1 MKRKA
6 AAVLTAI
13 LAGGIFV
20 WTVGQN
26 RLYAF
31 QNRSLS
37 AENRELS
44 DLLAKTNQAI
54 EEKAEQIEGLQG
66 QIADMVLPEEEQ
78 TESGF
83 GKKNGVYLIDTKK
96 ELCKLRDMLREGE
109 EVEPGMPAA
118 EASWRLRNNITLDD
132 DMWFCL
138 GTEERPFCGSFDGD
152 GHSIQGRFPLMDSVT
167 PKALFHMGEGA
178 EIENLQICN
187 DQSEGKI
194 RIDLNESRECEEM
207 ESHLPGLPSCSVHA
221 YIEEWGLDVEQT
233 AKALR
238 RHWEEGDRRDGY
250 SVSLTLHSDMFKD
263 DRKPAD
269 AEKKLQ
275 GMQEALLMLA
285 GPEYAEMIRE
295 AMAQEGGCLWFVR
308 LEQVGE
314 LTCCTFEVGEPAYS
328 PIPINEQA
336 YTPDCYPQLEKEK
349 NDFVYY
355 YVAVEGTWEGKEVKG
370 QCFRI
375 PYTFETTCSIGMTNY
390 GIEGIDLNFDEKQD
404 LLIHDVG
411 YEGCWEECR
420 ALVWEEE
427 AGQFAYFPSFPA
439 NVYRF
444 EADRQRVV
452 DNGNIGEWMS
462 YVLIYEI
469 INGEYVCTRKM
480 VIHEYWSEYGDE
492 VFEHYELSYYEM
504 GELVETHPL
513 SSDWDERELQ
523 KKTLYPDM
531 YELMCG
537 N

>member
-44 DLLAKTNQAI
+44 EILA
-54 EEKAEQIEGLQG
+54 
-66 QIADMVLPEEEQ
+66 DREQ
-78 TESGF
+78 T
-83 GKKNGVYLIDTKK
+83 IDEKTEEIKRLQEQLADTEKLSMDDGEDTENLSMSEAEKK
-96 ELCKLRDMLREGE
+96 ED
-109 EVEPGMPAA
+109 
-118 EASWRLRNNITLDD
+118 WY
-132 DMWFCL
+132 
-138 GTEERPFCGSFDGD
+138 
-152 GHSIQGRFPLMDSVT
+152 SVD
-167 PKALFHMGEGA
+167 
-178 EIENLQICN
+178 

-194 RIDLNESRECEEM
+194 RIDLSESRECEEL
-207 ESHLPGLPSCSVHA
+207 ESHLPGLPSCSAHA

-250 SVSLTLHSDMFKD
+250 SVSLTLHSDMFQD

-328 PIPINEQA
+328 PIPMNEQA

-349 NDFVYY
+349 NDYVYY
-355 YVAVEGTWEGKEVKG
+355 YVAVKGTWEGREVKG

-375 PYTFETTCSIGMTNY
+375 PYTFETAYSIGMRNY
-390 GIEGIDLNFDEKQD
+390 AIEGIDLNFDEKQD
-404 LLIHDVG
+404 LLIYDVG

-452 DNGNIGEWMS
+452 DSGNIGEWMS

-504 GELVETHPL
+504 GELIQTHPL